1 MVDRLHYLPQTIVA
15 RLSGP
20 DGDYARQEFYA
31 LLLSLLE
38 AMPGP
43 MLGTPSPQG
52 LCGPWRHPSLWRD
65 LARQAGLRIVP
76 WRQGASD
83 DPEAAWT
90 AAPDPRERLV
100 LAVAGRAVEPDA
112 LGPELAEPLSLFAE
126 RHCPGLVG
134 LRFLPDPEAG
144 WRFTGVE
151 LMPHLTTGGDKL
163 VAAVSE
169 ALPG

>member
-1 MVDRLHYLPQTIVA
+1 
-15 RLSGP
+15 
-20 DGDYARQEFYA
+20 
-31 LLLSLLE
+31 
-38 AMPGP
+38 MPGP

-52 LCGPWRHPSLWRD
+52 LCGPWRHPSLWRG
-65 LARQAGLRIVP
+65 LARQAGLPIVP
-76 WRQGASD
+76 WRQAASD

-112 LGPELAEPLSLFAE
+112 LGPELAEPLLLFAE

-134 LRFLPDPEAG
+134 LCFLPDTEAG
-144 WRFTGVE
+144 WRFAGVE

-163 VAAVSE
+163 VAAVSK